1 MIRWVKRIL
10 VLFAACVLTST
21 PAGALEI
28 ALVLS
33 QHTGA
38 HALFAAAVRA
48 KLAVTGH
55 RLVDAGNI
63 EEGVDDAGL
72 VSAELILA
80 SGYAA
85 AEAMA
90 RRGDTPTLAVLL
102 SHSQYAGLRQRY
114 PDARLSAIVLDQPPE
129 RQLALIC
136 AVLPGS
142 RRLGMLFGPE
152 TGNQEADLR
161 VAASL
166 VDLELIAKHLS
177 TAGEL
182 MPALQQTLE
191 ASDALLVLADPL
203 LNSPAAA
210 RAVLLSS
217 YRYRRPVFGYSRAFV
232 EAGALAAVFSGPAEV
247 ARDVADWL
255 SDDAVQRPQMRASRY
270 FDIAINPQV
279 ARALNLNVAD
289 TRTVLERMRKEI
301 RP

>member
-1 MIRWVKRIL
+1 MIRWLKR
-10 VLFAACVLTST
+10 LFMLLAAGALASV
-21 PAGALEI
+21 PAGAVEI

-33 QHTGA
+33 QQAGA
-38 HALFAAAVRA
+38 HALFADAVGA

-55 RLVDAGNI
+55 RLVDAGDI
-63 EEGVDDAGL
+63 ERGVDDARL
-72 VSAELILA
+72 ATAELILA

-102 SHSQYAGLRQRY
+102 SYGQYTGLRRRY

-129 RQLALIC
+129 RQLALIR

-152 TGNQEADLR
+152 TQDQEADLR
-161 VAASL
+161 AAAL
-166 VDLELIAKHLS
+166 LAGLEPIGKHLS

-191 ASDALLVLADPL
+191 ACDALLVLADPL

-217 YRYRRPVFGYSRAFV
+217 YRYRRPVFGYSRAYV

-255 SDDAVQRPQMRASRY
+255 SDDASPLPQMRASRY
-270 FDIAINPQV
+270 FDVAINQQV

>member
-1 MIRWVKRIL
+1 MIRWLKRL
-10 VLFAACVLTST
+10 FVLLAAGALTSM

-33 QHTGA
+33 QHGGA
-38 HALFAAAVRA
+38 HALFAEAVRA

-63 EEGVDDAGL
+63 EEGVDGARLAAAG
-72 VSAELILA
+72 LILA
-80 SGYAA
+80 SGHAA

-102 SHSQYAGLRQRY
+102 SHSQYARLRQRY

-129 RQLALIC
+129 RQLALIR
-136 AVLPGS
+136 AVVPGS

-152 TGNQEADLR
+152 TGSQEAGLR
-161 VAASL
+161 AAASL
-166 VDLELIAKHLS
+166 AGLEPIGRQLS

-191 ASDALLVLADPL
+191 ACDALLVLADPL

-217 YRYRRPVFGYSRAFV
+217 YRYRRPVFGYSRAYV

-247 ARDVADWL
+247 AHDVADWL
-255 SDDAVQRPQMRASRY
+255 SDDAMQRPQVRASRY
-270 FDIAINPQV
+270 FDIAINAQV

-289 TRTVLERMRKEI
+289 TRTVRERMRKES